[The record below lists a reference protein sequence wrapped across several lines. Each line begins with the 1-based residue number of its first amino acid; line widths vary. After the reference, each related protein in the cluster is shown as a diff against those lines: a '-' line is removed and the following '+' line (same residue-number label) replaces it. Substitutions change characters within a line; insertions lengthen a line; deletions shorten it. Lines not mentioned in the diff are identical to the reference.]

1 MLAFHQ
7 NKGFTLIEAVV
18 SILLLAIISIGIT
31 QFIGFSAQGYQETA
45 SRNQLSASA
54 RVVVE
59 RMAMELHNAL
69 PNSVRYS
76 TVSNGGDGLNPG
88 DQCLEFIPVLA
99 ASTYINPPFHPSA
112 STSTITAVTFY
123 PKQTNGAFVIIY
135 PRKESDIYQ
144 DLPLANPGHIA
155 GVESVTVH
163 PTMLNVDLLTLTPT
177 HTFRRRSS
185 TDRIF
190 LVDEPVS
197 FCVNGDRLYR
207 YQGYKLTAE
216 QPLPTISGSCA
227 FPECLP
233 DTTDGG
239 RAVIST
245 DLDNDGYTAFDQIAA
260 TLRRNAIVQFEFNF
274 SSNGESVTMNHEVLL
289 HSAP

>member
-99 ASTYINPPFHPSA
+99 ASTCRDRQQCA
-112 STSTITAVTFY
+112 
-123 PKQTNGAFVIIY
+123 G
-135 PRKESDIYQ
+135 
-144 DLPLANPGHIA
+144 LPA
-155 GVESVTVH
+155 
-163 PTMLNVDLLTLTPT
+163 
-177 HTFRRRSS
+177 
-185 TDRIF
+185 
-190 LVDEPVS
+190 
-197 FCVNGDRLYR
+197 
-207 YQGYKLTAE
+207 Q
-216 QPLPTISGSCA
+216 
-227 FPECLP
+227 
-233 DTTDGG
+233 
-239 RAVIST
+239 
-245 DLDNDGYTAFDQIAA
+245 
-260 TLRRNAIVQFEFNF
+260 
-274 SSNGESVTMNHEVLL
+274 
-289 HSAP
+289 